1 MTNGILKYTE
11 AKVSIFFEPEH
22 VCCRYCP
29 MLGETPRYQCRR
41 TGSYIVDLNTVD
53 RWCPLEFTEEE
64 QK

>member
-11 AKVSIFFEPEH
+11 AKVSIFFEPDH
-22 VCCRYCP
+22 VSCRYCP

-41 TGSYIVDLNTVD
+41 TGAYIVDLNTVD